1 MQYIDVQTRPEELTV
16 YLQNKNWLNKN
27 EVITAVTVPGAGNMN
42 VVLRLQTN
50 QRSLI
55 LKQSRPFVQKYQ
67 DLAAPLDRIDVEYQF
82 YKAVSIEKDSPVR
95 IPTVFHYDSE
105 AHLMLL
111 EDLGQC
117 EDMTSIYTSQ
127 QITPASVKQL
137 LHFLEQVHQT
147 TASVD
152 FPLNLEL
159 RKLNYQHIFS
169 LPFIE
174 NNGFD
179 LNSIQDGLQELAEV
193 YQKDLALRQ
202 KVEHLGQQYL
212 AKGSTLLHGDY
223 YPGSWMQVEN
233 QLYVID
239 PEFSFVGEPE
249 FDLGVMAAHLII
261 ATQDITWVTFIQEH
275 YTLPLQKQKLQEL
288 TGIEIM
294 RRLIGLAQLPL
305 PHSLIE
311 KQHLLKI
318 AYSFIMN

>member
-1 MQYIDVQTRPEELTV
+1 VQYIDVQTRPEELTV